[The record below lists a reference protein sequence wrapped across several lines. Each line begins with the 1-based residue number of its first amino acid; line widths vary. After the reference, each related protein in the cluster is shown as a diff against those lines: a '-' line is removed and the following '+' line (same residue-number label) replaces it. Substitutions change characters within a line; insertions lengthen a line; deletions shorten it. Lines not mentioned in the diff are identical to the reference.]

1 MYLHVHTVRIEAMPP
16 ENMCY
21 QLSTRR
27 SGAEPVGTKFVP
39 ARPCFRYLGSLK

>member
-16 ENMCY
+16 QNMTVCF

-27 SGAEPVGTKFVP
+27 SGAEPMEQSMLQLDHVSDT
-39 ARPCFRYLGSLK
+39 